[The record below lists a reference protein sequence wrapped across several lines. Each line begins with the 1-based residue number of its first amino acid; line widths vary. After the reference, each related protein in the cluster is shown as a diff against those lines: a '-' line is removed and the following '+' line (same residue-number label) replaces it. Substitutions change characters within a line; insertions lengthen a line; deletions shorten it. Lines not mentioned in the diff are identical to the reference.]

1 MAIFTTLLALISVI
15 LRDLVPL
22 KTRRNPDRADGLA
35 NLAMVLAL
43 AELGLT
49 MTASLNG
56 LGDLPSRPLQ
66 SQEQR
71 KSSGKAEY
79 PFPVHYAILSSHFY
93 LLSSMTAKAAAC
105 FMCLRLMTRRKDYDS
120 ENTDLSLPPS
130 SSSSQAKIATS
141 LWHRRG
147 YWAILIATVVISFL
161 TLGLTTTATRA
172 SIGAEAG
179 DRVIV
184 AALRVHGAWS
194 AASDLALALFPTLLL
209 SRLAMLTKKRAA
221 LWGIMGFGAI
231 VAACAVVKCVHGDN
245 LYKTILWGTLEQNLG
260 ITALNLPTYTPLFA
274 SLRRGLTIS
283 TTTTTTTSTS
293 TTKTATKNTASVSHR
308 RGEEDNTIF
317 LESLSNMHGRQ
328 KGSSHRRQITIQ
340 SSSCAGDGKSGRRGG
355 KKVEVFL
362 HALERL
368 RTRDPNSSLAGNG
381 GEANNLATG
390 SQRNL
395 IWCGSDCTTDR
406 GSEKGDTESNKRAR
420 KAACRGANG

>member
-15 LRDLVPL
+15 LRNLVPL

-43 AELGLT
+43 VELGLT

-56 LGDLPSRPLQ
+56 LGDLPSHPLQ

-71 KSSGKAEY
+71 ENSGKAEY
-79 PFPVHYAILSSHFY
+79 PFPVHYAIISSHFY

-105 FMCLRLMTRRKDYDS
+105 LMCLKVMAPRKGDN
-120 ENTDLSLPPS
+120 ENME
-130 SSSSQAKIATS
+130 
-141 LWHRRG
+141 
-147 YWAILIATVVISFL
+147 SFL

-184 AALRVHGAWS
+184 IALRVHGAWS
-194 AASDLALALFPTLLL
+194 AASDLVLALFPTLFL
-209 SRLAMLTKKRAA
+209 SRLAMLAKKRAA
-221 LWGIMGFGAI
+221 LWGIMGFGVI

-245 LYKTILWGTLEQNLG
+245 LYKTILWG
-260 ITALNLPTYTPLFA
+260 
-274 SLRRGLTIS
+274 SLCRGLTMS
-283 TTTTTTTSTS
+283 TTTTTSTS
-293 TTKTATKNTASVSHR
+293 TSTTAKTKTIASVSQR
-308 RGEEDNTIF
+308 RGEEDDNTIF

-328 KGSSHRRQITIQ
+328 KGSWHRRQITIQ
-340 SSSCAGDGKSGRRGG
+340 SSSHCAGDGESARKDNNKKKGG
-355 KKVEVFL
+355 GVFL

-368 RTRDPNSSLAGNG
+368 RTRDPSSSSPGDG

-395 IWCGSDCTTDR
+395 IWCGSDCTADR
-406 GSEKGDTESNKRAR
+406 RSEKGDTEPNKKGQEGNNIPRGNWIESGIMKTVSIRVNSGENFDVELWELGAR
-420 KAACRGANG
+420 ER